1 MDKIKDFE
9 CFPIE
14 ANKQAGNL
22 QQFSNIFGQSVS
34 SKNDILNIKEEWAD
48 ILLTHCR
55 FNEAAK
61 KTTSHVASHKK
72 DNVLRSSSYRK
83 TIYTVMGE

>member
-22 QQFSNIFGQSVS
+22 QQFSNILGQSVCW
-34 SKNDILNIKEEWAD
+34 KNDIRNIKE
-48 ILLTHCR
+48 
-55 FNEAAK
+55 
-61 KTTSHVASHKK
+61 
-72 DNVLRSSSYRK
+72 
-83 TIYTVMGE
+83 G

>member
-34 SKNDILNIKEEWAD
+34 SKNDILNIRRGEQIYYWLIAD
-48 ILLTHCR
+48 SMKLPKKQLVMLLVTR
-55 FNEAAK
+55 KITFYAAVHIEK
-61 KTTSHVASHKK
+61 
-72 DNVLRSSSYRK
+72 L
-83 TIYTVMGE
+83 YTL